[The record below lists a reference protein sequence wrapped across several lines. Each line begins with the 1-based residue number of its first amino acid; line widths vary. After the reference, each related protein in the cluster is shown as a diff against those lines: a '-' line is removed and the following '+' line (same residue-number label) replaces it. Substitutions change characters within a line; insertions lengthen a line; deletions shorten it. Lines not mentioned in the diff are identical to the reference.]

1 MEEVA
6 GDASLSCVPREKIV
20 QFLEEVEE
28 GREVDLDR
36 LLAQLKFWKKNSSW
50 SGWASSTARSWYR
63 SLRLKLPGSYSY
75 SYRLC
80 VQLQEEM
87 ETEQKERA
95 QKKAQKAAQ
104 QALARRVPER
114 STDFAVQVLNQLTS
128 QLSMLEV
135 ETPISNDDTLNDVFS
150 RYVDA
155 LKKGPGA
162 EMPDAQLYAGVNQ
175 PSWLVVQRGGRLSKE
190 GFAVQNFDLLV
201 SDLEITAKDRIVF
214 MSHRLKEDKVFFR
227 TYSRKEAIKIASEMS
242 R

>member
-20 QFLEEVEE
+20 QFLEEAEQ
-28 GREVDLDR
+28 GRRMDLDR
-36 LLAQLKFWKKNSSW
+36 LLQLLKFVKKNNSW
-50 SGWASSTARSWYR
+50 SGRASSKVRSWYR
-63 SLRLKLPGSYSY
+63 RLRMKLQE
-75 SYRLC
+75 SYRERLYE
-80 VQLQEEM
+80 QFEEER

-95 QKKAQKAAQ
+95 QKKAQKAVQ

-114 STDFAVQVLNQLTS
+114 STDFALQVFNQMTS

-135 ETPISNDDTLNDVFS
+135 ETPISSDDTLNDVFS

-175 PSWLVVQRGGRLSKE
+175 PSWLVVQRGGSLSKR
-190 GFAVQNFDLLV
+190 GFAVQNFDLLI

-214 MSHRLKEDKVFFR
+214 MSHRMKDGEIFFR
-227 TYSRKEAIKIASEMS
+227 KYRRKEAIKIASEMP